1 MAFFG
6 KLGGLMRQN
15 AAQSVLVK
23 SGPGVAAAA
32 AGAAVPSLLMWQ
44 RGMSS
49 SKLFIGGLAWG
60 TDESTLRDAFSS
72 FGTVSEVKII
82 LDRDTGRSRG
92 FGFVNFT
99 SPQEAEVA
107 LQEMDGREL
116 AGRQIRVDYATDKSA
131 GAPRSGGFGGNRGG
145 YGDRQQGG
153 GQFDNRGGQEGGERG
168 YGNF

>member
-6 KLGGLMRQN
+6 RLGGLMRQN

-23 SGPGVAAAA
+23 SGLGVAA
-32 AGAAVPSLLMWQ
+32 AAVPSLLMLQ

-60 TDESTLRDAFSS
+60 IDENTLRDAFGS
-72 FGTVSEVKII
+72 FGSVTEVKII

-116 AGRQIRVDYATDKSA
+116 AGRQIRVDYATDKSV
-131 GAPRSGGFGGNRGG
+131 GAPRGGGGGGYGGNRGG

-153 GQFDNRGGQEGGERG
+153 GRFDNRGQDDGERG
-168 YGNF
+168 YGGNF

>member
-15 AAQSVLVK
+15 AAQSVLLK
-23 SGPGVAAAA
+23 AGV
-32 AGAAVPSLLMWQ
+32 GAVAPAMLVLQ
-44 RGMSS
+44 RGMAG

-60 TDESTLRDAFSS
+60 TDENTLRDAFGS
-72 FGTVSEVKII
+72 FGTVTEVKII

-92 FGFVNFT
+92 FGFVNFS

-116 AGRQIRVDYATDKSA
+116 AGRQIRVDYATDRSRDS
-131 GAPRSGGFGGNRGG
+131 PRGGGGYGNRGG
-145 YGDRQQGG
+145 YGDRQSGG
-153 GQFDNRGGQEGGERG
+153 YGDNRQDDGERG
-168 YGNF
+168 YGNNF